1 MRHQA
6 LIQPPCLNPF
16 LTSHCRVT
24 QCVAA
29 GHVDVFTQWAAG
41 IRQVFMDEVLGL
53 VIGGEEGK
61 VAWTENQTDG
71 AGSCSK

>member
-1 MRHQA
+1 M
-6 LIQPPCLNPF
+6 
-16 LTSHCRVT
+16 T

-29 GHVDVFTQWAAG
+29 GHVDAFPQWAAG

-53 VIGGEEGK
+53 VTGSAEGK

-71 AGSCSK
+71 VGSCSK